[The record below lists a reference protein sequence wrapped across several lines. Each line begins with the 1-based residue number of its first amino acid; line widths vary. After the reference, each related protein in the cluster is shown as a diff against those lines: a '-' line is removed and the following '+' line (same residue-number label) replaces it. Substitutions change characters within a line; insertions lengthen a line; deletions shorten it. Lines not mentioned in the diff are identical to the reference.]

1 MKHLILTF
9 ALLAAFAASADKIV
23 TRTAPDGVNTVT
35 THVDDNGYVA
45 SERSTLVHVCEK
57 FHDQE
62 AEDDATRQLIQ
73 ESLEKIA
80 EAHREQVEDGAIVQ
94 SVYGEGSNSSF
105 IVKKELTATQK
116 RFLALGRQYM
126 RMAYF
131 ANALF
136 ERVGELERRLEAH
149 ESKRGFSLSEMK
161 GIKFEPVLFD
171 SVASNLQSRVE
182 ALEERE
188 AKRQAEIDARR
199 KAAETA
205 RAKRKAADDKASA
218 DKVQRAIDRAQGGKT
233 AKSRREVR

>member
-9 ALLAAFAASADKIV
+9 ALLAAFAASADKVV
-23 TRTAPDGVNTVT
+23 TRTAPDGVNTIT
-35 THVDDNGYVA
+35 THVDDNGYIV
-45 SERSTLVHVCEK
+45 SQQSTLVHVPQK
-57 FHDQE
+57 FNDQE

-73 ESLEKIA
+73 ESLAKIA
-80 EAHREQVEDGAIVQ
+80 EAHREEVEAGEIVQ
-94 SVYGEGSNSSF
+94 TVYGEGSNSSF

-116 RFLALGRQYM
+116 RFLALGRQYLQ
-126 RMAYF
+126 MAYF
-131 ANALF
+131 ANSLAF
-136 ERVGELERRLEAH
+136 RVSELEKKLAEV
-149 ESKRGFSLSEMK
+149 EKRTDGN
-161 GIKFEPVLFD
+161 VLT
-171 SVASNLQSRVE
+171 VASCQPVASDLQARVE